1 MGRGTTDGEH
11 IADPTPV
18 PLTATQE
25 GIWFAER
32 LDPGRSGY
40 HDAVTLHLVGP
51 LDPEALRQAFRD
63 CHHRHDALRLRIQ
76 ERGGRLAQTFD
87 AAPPAW
93 RAQDLTGLG
102 TSRQQ
107 ADCRRRFALDCT
119 EPFDLATGPLWRTRL
134 LRLSGEDHRL
144 LIVLHHLMT
153 DGWSHGVF
161 LQSVLACYAARR
173 AGSPGPA
180 APTPSFREW
189 AAQRVAA
196 ENAPGITDRARQ
208 AAAQL
213 RTVPRRVALPGLT
226 GATGTR
232 GGVLA
237 LPLTQDDLVAFDA
250 ACATVRV
257 SRFMAMTGLLAHLVG
272 DLTGAPE
279 LVVSAPVADRLTPE
293 ATQVLGCTINAVP
306 IRFGPIASP
315 AEAAAAGREAV
326 VSALRL
332 LDVPY
337 REIIRVAEPSFTTAL
352 ADPLTNISCEE
363 YSSPR
368 GSFRL
373 GGLTVTALPRG
384 EFQTRHDLLLSV
396 PRNPTDAPELIYPIQ
411 RWQPDAIAELAARL
425 AALVRSFGHQV
436 VGPR

>member
-1 MGRGTTDGEH
+1 MERGTNGGEH
-11 IADPTPV
+11 PADPAPV

-25 GIWFAER
+25 GMWFAER

-51 LDPEALRQAFRD
+51 LDLAALRQAFLD

-76 ERGGRLAQTFD
+76 ERGGRLTQTFD
-87 AAPPAW
+87 AAPPTW
-93 RAQDLTGLG
+93 RTQDLTGLAPD
-102 TSRQQ
+102 RQA

-119 EPFDLATGPLWRTRL
+119 EPFDLADGPLWRTRL
-134 LRLSGEDHRL
+134 LRLADEEHRL

-161 LQSVLACYAARR
+161 LQSVLARYGARL
-173 AGSPGPA
+173 AGAPGPA
-180 APTPSFREW
+180 APAPSFRQW
-189 AAQRVAA
+189 ALRRVAA

-208 AAAQL
+208 AATRL
-213 RTVPRRVALPGLT
+213 RTTPRRIALPGLT

-237 LPLTQDDLVAFDA
+237 LPVEPDDLAAFDA
-250 ACATVRV
+250 ACASVRV

-272 DLTGAPE
+272 DLAGTPD

-315 AEAAAAGREAV
+315 ADAAAAGRAAV
-326 VSALRL
+326 VSALGL

-337 REIIRVAEPSFTTAL
+337 REIIRAAEPSFTTSL
-352 ADPLTNISCEE
+352 ADPLTNVSCEE

-368 GSFRL
+368 GSWRL

-396 PRNPTDAPELIYPIQ
+396 PRDPGGGPELIYPVR
-411 RWQPDAIAELAARL
+411 RWQPDAVAALAARL
-425 AALVRSFGHQV
+425 AALVRAFGHQV